1 MSSVEPA
8 DAWRLTLRRWL
19 HENVADTR
27 APDGPAGRV
36 YTAPFA
42 RVWDEI
48 LAQVASRRRWSL
60 VHQDEELGIISVTC
74 RWPLFR
80 RVDDLTVW
88 VALDDNALTRVDARS
103 RARAERGDLGANRR
117 RIEGLLQALDRAV
130 GPETRL
136 REGRTQQR
144 AAAGSTS

>member
-8 DAWRLTLRRWL
+8 DAWRHTLRRWL
-19 HENVADTR
+19 HENMADTR

-48 LAQVASRRRWSL
+48 LAQVAGRRGWSL

-74 RWPLFR
+74 RSPLLR
-80 RVDDLTVW
+80 WVDDLTVW

-103 RARAERGDLGANRR
+103 RARAGRGDLGVNRR
-117 RIEGLLQALDRAV
+117 RIEGLLHALDRAM
-130 GPETRL
+130 GPEARL
-136 REGRTQQR
+136 REGRTVQR